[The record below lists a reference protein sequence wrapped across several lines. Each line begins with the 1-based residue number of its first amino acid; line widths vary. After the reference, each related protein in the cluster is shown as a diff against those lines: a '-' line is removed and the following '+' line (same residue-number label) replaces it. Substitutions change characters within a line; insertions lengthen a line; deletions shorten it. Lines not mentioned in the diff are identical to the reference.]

1 MTHINEIEGIGGRRE
16 THKKDPKITM
26 IQIGIDREKKP
37 EKQVALNQP
46 VN

>member
-1 MTHINEIEGIGGRRE
+1 MTQISEIEGIGGRRK
-16 THKKDPKITM
+16 TIKKDPKITK